1 MRFQRRSE
9 YVHGLVDDVAEHAEM
24 CACEMQRQRCCQC
37 DGGSLFH
44 ESKDLSEYTFG
55 SSSTSSGP
63 ALGHPLTGT
72 TDGPC
77 NDCSCT
83 RGLQGGNVHRAVS
96 ERRQFFLH
104 AVGDHELDFGNIL
117 GRRADAHDEEQG
129 KGGAR
134 ARHHCE
140 LTKLK
145 KQEYV
150 SLDGRGARAARL
162 GLFHA
167 NSCSALSL
175 EFIAKARTNLVGMPF
190 FYAVRGGPTP
200 GVYASWDEACKHGAQ
215 GVHGVQQ
222 KKFASRAEA
231 DAFVRNSPM
240 PAAAPV
246 PASAQVPRPRP
257 AQAAAAASSSSAAT
271 SSRGAA
277 GIVAGELACFTD
289 GACKG
294 NNHVALNV
302 CPAGWGVAVV
312 EGAEGDGASGA
323 GRLIVELFGPV
334 GLDPASPHFLGAE
347 VGSNNTGELSAV
359 CEALHWLAHVERSGR
374 SAVICYDSEY
384 AANQTLG
391 QQKTNKNKALVARA
405 QALLASAR
413 ARRAVRFLHVKGT
426 MTP

>member
-1 MRFQRRSE
+1 MSIALYPSDANSSFMRLVIMNWTLATFWAVAQTHTTRSK
-9 YVHGLVDDVAEHAEM
+9 VRVALARGII
-24 CACEMQRQRCCQC
+24 A
-37 DGGSLFH
+37 
-44 ESKDLSEYTFG
+44 
-55 SSSTSSGP
+55 STQNFK
-63 ALGHPLTGT
+63 A
-72 TDGPC
+72 
-77 NDCSCT
+77 
-83 RGLQGGNVHRAVS
+83 
-96 ERRQFFLH
+96 F
-104 AVGDHELDFGNIL
+104 
-117 GRRADAHDEEQG
+117 
-129 KGGAR
+129 
-134 ARHHCE
+134 
-140 LTKLK
+140 K

-150 SLDGRGARAARL
+150 SLAGRGGRL
-162 GLFHA
+162 APLAWSFPRKLLFR
-167 NSCSALSL
+167 SL
-175 EFIAKARTNLVGMPF
+175 LGIHCEGADEPRDGMPF

>member
-1 MRFQRRSE
+1 MI
-9 YVHGLVDDVAEHAEM
+9 A
-24 CACEMQRQRCCQC
+24 
-37 DGGSLFH
+37 
-44 ESKDLSEYTFG
+44 
-55 SSSTSSGP
+55 
-63 ALGHPLTGT
+63 
-72 TDGPC
+72 
-77 NDCSCT
+77 
-83 RGLQGGNVHRAVS
+83 
-96 ERRQFFLH
+96 
-104 AVGDHELDFGNIL
+104 
-117 GRRADAHDEEQG
+117 
-129 KGGAR
+129 
-134 ARHHCE
+134 
-140 LTKLK
+140 
-145 KQEYV
+145 
-150 SLDGRGARAARL
+150 AAREGSRVAMSIAL
-162 GLFHA
+162 YPSDANSSFMRLVIMNWTLATFWAVAQTHTTRSKVRVALARGIIASTQNFKRTLKTRVCFTRWA
-167 NSCSALSL
+167 WGAALAANLVSNSCSASSL
-175 EFIAKARTNLVGMPF
+175 LGIHCEGADEPRDGMPF

>member
-1 MRFQRRSE
+1 M
-9 YVHGLVDDVAEHAEM
+9 
-24 CACEMQRQRCCQC
+24 
-37 DGGSLFH
+37 
-44 ESKDLSEYTFG
+44 
-55 SSSTSSGP
+55 P
-63 ALGHPLTGT
+63 
-72 TDGPC
+72 
-77 NDCSCT
+77 
-83 RGLQGGNVHRAVS
+83 
-96 ERRQFFLH
+96 
-104 AVGDHELDFGNIL
+104 
-117 GRRADAHDEEQG
+117 
-129 KGGAR
+129 
-134 ARHHCE
+134 
-140 LTKLK
+140 
-145 KQEYV
+145 
-150 SLDGRGARAARL
+150 
-162 GLFHA
+162 
-167 NSCSALSL
+167 
-175 EFIAKARTNLVGMPF
+175 PF

-246 PASAQVPRPRP
+246 PASAQVTRPRP

-312 EGAEGDGASGA
+312 EDAEGDGASGA

-334 GLDPASPHFLGAE
+334 CLDSGSPHFLGAE

-413 ARRAVRFLHVKGT
+413 ARRAVRFLHVKGHSGHRWNDAADALANRGAAGFCCDVGRWAGGAAT
-426 MTP
+426 TATTAAAAAVAAPAAVAVPPPGAAAPAAYSSLPLFTPGATLLPDGPASKRARHRLGEAAVHASAMVAGARCPACGSASAATTGAAPPSIGISGLCAACQDALEP

>member
-1 MRFQRRSE
+1 MRKEGLISLRR
-9 YVHGLVDDVAEHAEM
+9 
-24 CACEMQRQRCCQC
+24 
-37 DGGSLFH
+37 
-44 ESKDLSEYTFG
+44 
-55 SSSTSSGP
+55 
-63 ALGHPLTGT
+63 
-72 TDGPC
+72 
-77 NDCSCT
+77 
-83 RGLQGGNVHRAVS
+83 RGEPR
-96 ERRQFFLH
+96 
-104 AVGDHELDFGNIL
+104 D
-117 GRRADAHDEEQG
+117 
-129 KGGAR
+129 
-134 ARHHCE
+134 
-140 LTKLK
+140 
-145 KQEYV
+145 
-150 SLDGRGARAARL
+150 
-162 GLFHA
+162 
-167 NSCSALSL
+167 
-175 EFIAKARTNLVGMPF
+175 GMPF